1 MGKIYLR
8 YIAPQYDFHQD
19 SIRAGETLIVHGK
32 ERKQKEPTSLDLMFT
47 LFKYE

>member
-1 MGKIYLR
+1 MGKIYFR

-19 SIRAGETLIVHGK
+19 PIRAGETLIVHGK
-32 ERKQKEPTSLDLMFT
+32 ERKQKEPTSFDLMFT

>member
-1 MGKIYLR
+1 MGKIYFR

-32 ERKQKEPTSLDLMFT
+32 ERKQGRANIIRSDVHPVQV
-47 LFKYE
+47 